1 MTRKFRDQPPEAGR
15 LGEAWQDLEY
25 HGEAPALTGRM
36 AQEAARDKIR
46 KRPMS
51 PSERR
56 RRGRKISPTLPED
69 LTQELRDIC
78 KELGHVDEAGNGV
91 IDSGV
96 VTWFLRLAVEAYRAG
111 LLEQVETD
119 VVTKTH
125 EMRWKARR
133 NGDK

>member
-1 MTRKFRDQPPEAGR
+1 MTRKFRDKEPEAGR

-25 HGEAPALTGRM
+25 HGEAPALAGRT
-36 AQEAARDKIR
+36 AQEVARDRTR
-46 KRPMS
+46 KRPLS

-56 RRGRKISPTLPED
+56 RRGRKISPTLPAD
-69 LTQELRDIC
+69 LAEELRSIC
-78 KELGHVDEAGNGV
+78 AELGHVDESGQGV
-91 IDSGV
+91 IASDV
-96 VTWFLRLAVEAYRAG
+96 VSWFLRLAAEAYRAG
-111 LLEQVETD
+111 LIEQVETD